1 MAMPDFTDVSVLVT
15 GGGGFIGSNLVD
27 DLLARGARVRVL
39 DNFATGRRD
48 NLTHCA
54 DRIELIEGDIRD
66 GRTCEESCRDQRFVF
81 HQAALGSV
89 PRSMEDPA
97 TTLDVNTQGTA
108 NMLSAARDAGVERF
122 VFASSSSVYGDSA
135 RLPKKEG
142 EEGSPLSPYATS
154 KSLCEELA
162 DTFSRCYGL
171 MWVGLRYFNIYGPRQ
186 DPAGPYAAVIPRFFA
201 AFLDDKSPLIY
212 GDGEQSRDFTYVADA
227 ARANLLAAGAGE
239 EACNRAYNVAA
250 GDRTSV
256 NELAEFVRQA
266 VGSSARPTHEP
277 PRAGDVKHSLADLE
291 DASALLHYE
300 AETTLRDG
308 LHLSLPYYTSLQG
321 RPGVR

>member
-1 MAMPDFTDVSVLVT
+1 MAMPDFTDAPVLVT

-39 DNFATGRRD
+39 DNFATGRRE
-48 NLTHCA
+48 NLAHCA
-54 DRIELIEGDIRD
+54 DGIELLEGDIRD
-66 GRTCEESCRDQRFVF
+66 GATCEASCRDQRFVF

-108 NMLSAARDAGVERF
+108 NMLAAARNAGVERF
-122 VFASSSSVYGDSA
+122 VFASSSSVYGDSP

-142 EEGSPLSPYATS
+142 EEGAPLSPYATS

-171 MWVGLRYFNIYGPRQ
+171 MWVGLRYFNVYGPRQ
-186 DPAGPYAAVIPRFFA
+186 DPAGPYAAVIPRFFDA
-201 AFLDDKSPLIY
+201 LLDDERPLIY

-227 ARANLLAAGAGE
+227 ARANLLAAGAGD

-250 GDRTSV
+250 GDQTSV
-256 NELAEFVRQA
+256 NELAELIREA
-266 VGSSARPTHEP
+266 VGSNATPIHEP

-291 DASALLHYE
+291 NASSLLHYE
-300 AETTLRDG
+300 AETSLRDG
-308 LHLSLPYYTSLQG
+308 LRLSLPYYRSLHGQ
-321 RPGVR
+321 PGVR

>member
-1 MAMPDFTDVSVLVT
+1 MAMPDFTDVPVLVT

-39 DNFATGRRD
+39 DNFATGRRE
-48 NLTHCA
+48 NLAHCA
-54 DRIELIEGDIRD
+54 ERIELLEGDIRD
-66 GRTCEESCRDQRFVF
+66 GETCEESCRDQRFVF

-108 NMLSAARDAGVERF
+108 NMLAAARNSGVERF

-135 RLPKKEG
+135 ELPKKEG
-142 EEGSPLSPYATS
+142 GEGSPLSPYATS

-171 MWVGLRYFNIYGPRQ
+171 SWVGLRYFNIYGPRQ

-201 AFLDDKSPLIY
+201 SLLDDRSPLIY

-227 ARANLLAAGAGE
+227 ARANLLAAGASE

-256 NELAEFVRQA
+256 NELAELIREA
-266 VGSSARPTHEP
+266 VGSSKTPIHEP
-277 PRAGDVKHSLADLE
+277 PRAGDVKHSLADLKN
-291 DASALLHYE
+291 ASSLLHYE
-300 AETTLRDG
+300 AETSLRNG
-308 LHLSLPYYTSLQG
+308 LRLSLPYYRSLHD

>member
-1 MAMPDFTDVSVLVT
+1 MAMPDFTDVPVLVT

-39 DNFATGRRD
+39 DNFATGRRE
-48 NLTHCA
+48 NLAHCA
-54 DRIELIEGDIRD
+54 ERIELLEGDIRD
-66 GRTCEESCRDQRFVF
+66 GETCDESCRGQRFVF

-97 TTLDVNTQGTA
+97 TSLDVNTQGTA
-108 NMLSAARDAGVERF
+108 NMLAAARNSGVERF

-135 RLPKKEG
+135 ELPKTEG
-142 EEGSPLSPYATS
+142 REGSPLSPYATS

-171 MWVGLRYFNIYGPRQ
+171 SWVGLRYFNIYGPRQ

-201 AFLDDKSPLIY
+201 SFLDDRSPLIY

-250 GDRTSV
+250 GESTSV
-256 NELAEFVRQA
+256 NDLAELIREA
-266 VGSSARPTHEP
+266 VGSNKTPIHEP
-277 PRAGDVKHSLADLE
+277 PRAGDVKHSLADLTN
-291 DASALLHYE
+291 ASSLLHYE
-300 AETTLRDG
+300 AETSLRNG
-308 LHLSLPYYTSLQG
+308 LRLSLPYYKSLHD

>member
-1 MAMPDFTDVSVLVT
+1 MAMPDFTDAPVLVT

-39 DNFATGRRD
+39 DNFATGRRE
-48 NLTHCA
+48 NLAHCA
-54 DRIELIEGDIRD
+54 DGIELLEGDIRD
-66 GRTCEESCRDQRFVF
+66 GATCEASCRDQRFVF

-108 NMLSAARDAGVERF
+108 NMLAAARNAGVERF
-122 VFASSSSVYGDSA
+122 VFASSSSVYGDSP

-142 EEGSPLSPYATS
+142 EEGAPLSPYATS
-154 KSLCEELA
+154 KSFCEELA

-171 MWVGLRYFNIYGPRQ
+171 MWVGLRYFNVYGPRQ
-186 DPAGPYAAVIPRFFA
+186 DPAGPYAAVIPRFFDA
-201 AFLDDKSPLIY
+201 LLDDERPLIY

-227 ARANLLAAGAGE
+227 ARANLLAAGAGD

-256 NELAEFVRQA
+256 NELAELVRQA
-266 VGSSARPTHEP
+266 VGSSATPT
-277 PRAGDVKHSLADLE
+277 
-291 DASALLHYE
+291 
-300 AETTLRDG
+300 
-308 LHLSLPYYTSLQG
+308 
-321 RPGVR
+321 

>member
-1 MAMPDFTDVSVLVT
+1 MAIPDFADVPVLVT

-27 DLLARGARVRVL
+27 ELVARGARVRVL
-39 DNFATGRRD
+39 DNFATGRRE
-48 NLTHCA
+48 NLAHCA
-54 DRIELIEGDIRD
+54 DGIELLEGDIRD
-66 GRTCEESCRDQRFVF
+66 GATCEASCRDQRFVF

-108 NMLSAARDAGVERF
+108 NMLAAARNAGVERF
-122 VFASSSSVYGDSA
+122 VFASSSSVYGDSP

-142 EEGSPLSPYATS
+142 EEGAPLSPYATS

-186 DPAGPYAAVIPRFFA
+186 DPAGPYAAVIPRFFDA
-201 AFLDDKSPLIY
+201 LLDDERPLIY

-227 ARANLLAAGAGE
+227 ARANLLAAGAGD

-256 NELAEFVRQA
+256 NELAELIREA
-266 VGSSARPTHEP
+266 VGSNATPIHEP

-291 DASALLHYE
+291 NASSLLHYE
-300 AETTLRDG
+300 AETSLRDG
-308 LHLSLPYYTSLQG
+308 LRLSLPYYRSLHGQ
-321 RPGVR
+321 PGVR